1 MSKKLSELK
10 DEDMLLVDGYVVPKE
25 DFIRDFKYYKSRI
38 DRVYT
43 TTQYKAHIDAKDML
57 EDALE
62 REYENNMYE
71 DWFDNILSD
80 VTEDDIRELQKIID
94 RILTRNE
101 STNICYI
108 EDEKVIVDIK

>member
-1 MSKKLSELK
+1 MIRKLSELK
-10 DEDMLLVDGYVVPKE
+10 DDDMLLVDGCVVPKE
-25 DFIRDFKYYKSRI
+25 DLVRDFKYYKSRI

-43 TTQYKAHIDAKDML
+43 TTQYKAHIDARDML

-62 REYENNMYE
+62 KEYENNMYE

-94 RILTRNE
+94 RILTRNK

>member
-10 DEDMLLVDGYVVPKE
+10 DEDMLLVDGYVVPKK
-25 DFIRDFKYYKSRI
+25 DLIRDFEYYKSRV

-43 TTQYKAHIDAKDML
+43 TTQYKANINAKDML
-57 EDALE
+57 DDAFE

-71 DWFDNILSD
+71 GWFDNIVSD
-80 VTEDDIRELQKIID
+80 ITEDDIRDLQKIID

-108 EDEKVIVDIK
+108 EDEKVIVDIE